1 MELQQ
6 TEELLQCVRRL
17 NEASLLVSGDKL
29 LQKVRELKTSLED
42 MQRALQF
49 FSSET
54 ETLDRNLYKIYKAI
68 QNETTSVF
76 E

>member
-1 MELQQ
+1 M
-6 TEELLQCVRRL
+6 QCVRRL
-17 NEASLLVSGDKL
+17 NEAALLVSGDKL

-42 MQRALQF
+42 MQRALQV
-49 FSSET
+49 FSAET
-54 ETLDRNLYKIYKAI
+54 ETLDQNLYKIYKAI